1 MDPLEPETTTKAVN
15 VASNL
20 LSYRPRSRYELQQ
33 ALKRKG
39 FEPDIIQNALAKL
52 EDNQLIDDARF
63 AGLWVQDR
71 IRSGRRS
78 RVYTRGELQQK
89 GIDSETI
96 QQAISEYT
104 DADEQE
110 VIVALIEA
118 RQLTKRY
125 DQQKDLYRYLA
136 SKGFN
141 GGNIQ
146 SVLTT
151 LAN

>member
-1 MDPLEPETTTKAVN
+1 MDPLEAETTAKAVQ

-39 FEPDIIQNALAKL
+39 FESDIIQKTLAKL

-78 RVYTRGELQQK
+78 RMYTRGELQQK

-96 QQAISEYT
+96 QQAINEYT

-110 VIVALIEA
+110 VIASLIEA
-118 RQLTKRY
+118 RQLIKRY

-146 SVLTT
+146 SVLAT
-151 LAN
+151 LAS

>member
-1 MDPLEPETTTKAVN
+1 MDPFESEATTKAVS

-39 FEPDIIQNALAKL
+39 FEPDIIQNALTKL
-52 EDNQLIDDARF
+52 EENQLIDDARF
-63 AGLWVQDR
+63 ARLWVQDR

-78 RVYTRGELQQK
+78 RMYTRGELQQK
-89 GIDSETI
+89 GIDSETV
-96 QQAISEYT
+96 QLVISEYT

-110 VIVALIEA
+110 VIASLIET

-146 SVLTT
+146 SVLAT
-151 LAN
+151 LAD

>member
-1 MDPLEPETTTKAVN
+1 MDPFEPEATTKAIN

-39 FEPDIIQNALAKL
+39 FEPGIIQNVLTKL
-52 EDNQLIDDARF
+52 EENQLIDDARF

-78 RVYTRGELQQK
+78 RMHTRGELQQK
-89 GIDSETI
+89 GIDSEVI

-110 VIVALIEA
+110 VIASLIEA
-118 RQLTKRY
+118 RQLTNRY

-146 SVLTT
+146 SVLAT